1 MLLVL
6 LISWLTETALDDP
19 SNVYDMVEM
28 FAGVG
33 MVSKVFREC
42 GFRAAA
48 IDVQYNGCLK
58 REGSMDLT
66 TPSGFVSPSWLI
78 TLWIFWT
85 ANNKITRLCMRHPFL
100 FQ

>member
-6 LISWLTETALDDP
+6 LISWLPETALDDP

-33 MVSKVFREC
+33 MVSRVFREC

-48 IDVQYNGCLK
+48 VDLEYNGGLK
-58 REGSMDLT
+58 RKGSMDLT
-66 TPSGFVSPSWLI
+66 TPSGFVPPSRLI
-78 TLWIFWT
+78 VV
-85 ANNKITRLCMRHPFL
+85 
-100 FQ
+100 